1 VENTTDLKI
10 AIIHDWLTGMRGG
23 EKVLELIIELFP
35 NSDIYTLV
43 HNKGS
48 VSQIIESRPIFSSF
62 IDRLPFKKNQYPY
75 YLPLFP
81 TAIEMFDLKKY
92 DFIFSTS
99 HCAAKGVRIPPT
111 AFHVSYIHSPMR
123 YVWDMYEDYF
133 AKERLNFFSRKI
145 IPLWA
150 NYLRMWDVTSSN
162 RVDEFIANSQH
173 VARRISKYYRR
184 TAEVIHPPVD
194 TELFQISRSTGSYFL
209 IVSALVPYKRIDLAI
224 QVFNRINKPLVILG
238 EGPEESF
245 LKKIADK
252 NIKFIGWQPAE
263 TLKDYYSE
271 CIALVF
277 PGEEDFGITPVE
289 AQACGKPV
297 IAYARGGAL
306 ETVVGYDG
314 SNERK
319 CSGIFFYEQSE
330 SSLSEALTQFNQLN
344 WDTEFMRKNSE
355 RFSKERFKSEISAFV
370 NKKIESW
377 LPSVKSQ

>member
-1 VENTTDLKI
+1 MENTAQLKT

-23 EKVLELIIELFP
+23 EKVLEMIIELLP
-35 NSDIYTLV
+35 HADIYTLV
-43 HNKGS
+43 HNMGT
-48 VSQIIESRPIFSSF
+48 VSRLIEGRPIVTSF
-62 IDRLPFKKNQYPY
+62 IDRLPFKKNHHAY

-99 HCAAKGVRIPPT
+99 HCVAKGIRTPPT
-111 AFHVSYIHSPMR
+111 AVHISYVHSPMR
-123 YVWDMYEDYF
+123 YVWDMYEEYF
-133 AKERLNFFSRKI
+133 APQRLNFFSRKI

-184 TAEVIHPPVD
+184 NAEVIYPPVD
-194 TELFQISRSTGSYFL
+194 TSLYQISKNTGDYFL

-224 QVFNRINKPLVILG
+224 HACNKLKQPLVIIG
-238 EGPEESF
+238 EGPEKSF
-245 LKKIADK
+245 LKKIAGK
-252 NIKFIGWQPAE
+252 TITFIGWQPAE
-263 TLKDYYSE
+263 TLVNYYTE
-271 CIALVF
+271 CIALLF

-306 ETVVGYDG
+306 ETVIGYNG
-314 SNERK
+314 TNEQK
-319 CSGIFFYEQSE
+319 CSGIFFREQSE
-330 SSLSEALTQFNQLN
+330 SSLAETLDIFNKLS
-344 WDTEFMRKNSE
+344 WDREFIRNNSE
-355 RFSKERFKSEISAFV
+355 RFSEERFKSEISAFV
-370 NKKIESW
+370 KKI
-377 LPSVKSQ
+377 LGF